1 MRNHTDL
8 TPLEIE
14 QVREAIKEYA
24 EDYLSPV
31 RHIVIDEISARENG
45 YDFTVDCALHFRG
58 DREEDHV
65 LGVNRIREGF
75 TIPLD

>member
-1 MRNHTDL
+1 MKNNTGL

-14 QVREAIKEYA
+14 QVREAIKGYA
-24 EDYLSPV
+24 EDYFSPV
-31 RHIVIDEISARENG
+31 RYIVIDEISAREDG

-65 LGVNRIREGF
+65 LGVNRIRDGF
-75 TIPLD
+75 TILLN